1 MFIAW
6 SISIVTVKNKDWWY
20 ENVQR
25 EEILFIKTTRD
36 IVNFPLVEK
45 VYKFGGLK

>member
-1 MFIAW
+1 MHRHRN
-6 SISIVTVKNKDWWY
+6 NKGRWY
-20 ENVQR
+20 EKCIYKR
-25 EEILFIKTTRD
+25 EEKFLFIKTTRD